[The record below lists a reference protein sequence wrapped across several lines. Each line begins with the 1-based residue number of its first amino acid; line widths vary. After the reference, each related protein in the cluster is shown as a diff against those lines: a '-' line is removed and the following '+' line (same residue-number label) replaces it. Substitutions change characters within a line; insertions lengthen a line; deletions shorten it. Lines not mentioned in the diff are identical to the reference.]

1 MIHQVL
7 RKDWVSLSGDMVGLI
22 VVKCKDVTEDIIAP
36 QKLVKW
42 FEVEVIDDGG
52 RIRKL
57 LMKYDLSDMDIE
69 LLKIFL
75 SGRCE

>member
-1 MIHQVL
+1 
-7 RKDWVSLSGDMVGLI
+7 MVGLI

>member
-1 MIHQVL
+1 M
-7 RKDWVSLSGDMVGLI
+7 GLI
-22 VVKCKDVTEDIIAP
+22 IVRCKDVTEDIIAP

-42 FEVEVIDDGG
+42 FEVEAIDEGG

-57 LMKYDLSDMDIE
+57 LLKYDLSDLDME
-69 LLKIFL
+69 LLKIFI